1 MLVNITKV
9 VVVVAAAA
17 AAIMIMG
24 SISIKGTKM
33 STMMTNIMIKA
44 LLASMNMVVDRMR
57 ILKRLAISP

>member
-9 VVVVAAAA
+9 VVAAAV